1 MTDELHRVLHRAVAN
16 EPPPPGLLGRIVA
29 EVAPVP
35 AARPAG
41 LRRLRLPHLVPAL
54 GAVAA
59 AAVVLL
65 AVTAPGPA
73 PVEAQ
78 ADLATAALE
87 GTASIEGGTLVV
99 DLVRADAPPAGHHYE
114 IWVLRR
120 GGDAMEEVG
129 SFRPHG
135 AAARLELRLPGPGE
149 YAAVDVSLEDDGG
162 PPSHSGTSVATGTF
176 AAPS

>member
-1 MTDELHRVLHRAVAN
+1 MTDELHRVLGRAIAQ

-35 AARPAG
+35 AARRRG
-41 LRRLRLPHLVPAL
+41 LRRLRLPHLAPAL

-59 AAVVLL
+59 VAVVLL
-65 AVTAPGPA
+65 AVIAPGPA
-73 PVEAQ
+73 PVDAR
-78 ADLATAALE
+78 ADLATASLE
-87 GTASIEGGTLVV
+87 GTASIEGRTLVV

-114 IWVLRR
+114 VWVLRR
-120 GGDAMEEVG
+120 GADAMEEVG
-129 SFRPHG
+129 SFRPDG
-135 AAARLELRLPGPGE
+135 DAARLELRLPSPGE

-176 AAPS
+176 AAPG

>member
-1 MTDELHRVLHRAVAN
+1 MTDEVHRALHRAIAK
-16 EPPPPGLLGRIVA
+16 EPPPPGLFGRIVA

-35 AARPAG
+35 AARRVG
-41 LRRLRLPHLVPAL
+41 LRRLRLPHPVPAL

-73 PVEAQ
+73 PVDAR

-120 GGDAMEEVG
+120 GADTMEEVG
-129 SFRPHG
+129 SFRPTG
-135 AAARLELRLPGPGE
+135 DAARLELRLPRPGE

>member
-1 MTDELHRVLHRAVAN
+1 MTDELHRVRHSAIAK
-16 EPPPPGLLGRIVA
+16 ETPPPGLLGRIVA

-35 AARPAG
+35 AARPVG
-41 LRRLRLPHLVPAL
+41 LRRLRLPGLVPAL

-73 PVEAQ
+73 PVEAR

-120 GGDAMEEVG
+120 GAGAMEEVG
-129 SFRPHG
+129 TFRPHG